1 MVIKSLLNFQK
12 KKITIMILKMIL
24 MIVSALK
31 IRNRAHAIIT
41 GTNFL
46 KKFYSLMTDM
56 IRQDVT
62 L

>member
-1 MVIKSLLNFQK
+1 MVIKSLLNFPE
-12 KKITIMILKMIL
+12 KKITIMILKTIL
-24 MIVSALK
+24 TRVSALK

-41 GTNFL
+41 ETNFL
-46 KKFYSLMTDM
+46 KKFYSLTTDM

>member
-12 KKITIMILKMIL
+12 KKMNIIILKTIL
-24 MIVSALK
+24 TIAFARR

-41 GTNFL
+41 ETNFL

-56 IRQDVT
+56 IPQDVT